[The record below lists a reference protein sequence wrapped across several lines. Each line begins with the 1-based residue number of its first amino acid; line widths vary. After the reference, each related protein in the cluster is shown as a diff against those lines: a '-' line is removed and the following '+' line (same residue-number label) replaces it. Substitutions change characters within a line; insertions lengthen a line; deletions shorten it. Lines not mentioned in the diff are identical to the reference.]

1 MNEFKEIISKAYAI
15 LLLERK
21 IVGVKFIKSHEEY
34 IKYDVVDLARPM
46 PYCVAVKSATLGH
59 SIKINRKTSGCA
71 GSTREMMR
79 VIQGYAYHYGVTKNI
94 SMSGNQAICAEST
107 VYPYINNTINLSF
120 LCSGTR
126 YLANWSENEVAV
138 GMPYPIFLN
147 VIDGIYNTVN
157 AVEMNERKQ
166 KINKALSKEKL
177 SGLDTDNLPY
187 YLRGKE
193 EKRST

>member
-1 MNEFKEIISKAYAI
+1 MPIIME
-15 LLLERK
+15 L
-21 IVGVKFIKSHEEY
+21 
-34 IKYDVVDLARPM
+34 
-46 PYCVAVKSATLGH
+46 
-59 SIKINRKTSGCA
+59 
-71 GSTREMMR
+71 
-79 VIQGYAYHYGVTKNI
+79 HYGVTKNI